1 MWGFFNTTAGAA
13 SIMGLILRIGAWW
26 SSRGTNRSTSQV
38 HADTQQPINAIDAYA
53 HERPQE
59 GMREIIADQLASPHN
74 CMQEAS

>member
-1 MWGFFNTTAGAA
+1 MLEFLNPIVGAA

-38 HADTQQPINAIDAYA
+38 HADTQQLLNAIDAHA

-59 GMREIIADQLASPHN
+59 GMRETIPDQPT
-74 CMQEAS
+74 